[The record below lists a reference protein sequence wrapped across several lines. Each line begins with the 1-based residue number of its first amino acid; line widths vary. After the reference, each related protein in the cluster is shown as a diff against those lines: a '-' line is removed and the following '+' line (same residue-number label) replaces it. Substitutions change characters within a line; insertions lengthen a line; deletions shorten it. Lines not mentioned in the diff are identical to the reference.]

1 MQQQKAICSKK
12 DTNKCEQLTGKR
24 ENNCTATKLPNVV
37 CIDFLST
44 ATCTYISVYP
54 YRNIHIYRYL
64 LCSSDKHRA
73 SHTHISLSCECV
85 CVHKDA
91 ILSKK
96 YSWKCKESPDLA
108 SKLNIKFGSLVGIM
122 LPHLLAFQIKDQLK
136 QIWCSQDN
144 NIIFNRRTDYLMN
157 YKNLHTSMLDLPLFK
172 CNLNILNNSSLNILN
187 NNLNKQIGLSIYEI
201 KINKS
206 TELPLNFFS

>member
-1 MQQQKAICSKK
+1 MYVCVCVCMGVWVWHAIYLHLFFVQRTNQMQQQKAICSKK

-122 LPHLLAFQIKDQLK
+122 LPHLLAFKIKDQLK

-144 NIIFNRRTDYLMN
+144 NIIFNKRTDYLMN
-157 YKNLHTSMLDLPLFK
+157 YKNLHTYV
-172 CNLNILNNSSLNILN
+172 NVRSSIV
-187 NNLNKQIGLSIYEI
+187 KM
-201 KINKS
+201 
-206 TELPLNFFS
+206 